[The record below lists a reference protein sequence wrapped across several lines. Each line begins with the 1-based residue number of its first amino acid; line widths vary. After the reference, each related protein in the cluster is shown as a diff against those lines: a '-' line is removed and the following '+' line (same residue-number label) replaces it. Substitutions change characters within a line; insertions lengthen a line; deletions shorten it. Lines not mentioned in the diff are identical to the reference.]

1 MLCIWVKNF
10 FFSGVGF
17 AKADTSLTCGLR
29 CFVLLFFVSDDTAL
43 LLPLSDVRCGSYLM
57 RLEIMSF
64 GGCDVQ
70 VI

>member
-17 AKADTSLTCGLR
+17 AKADTNLICGLR
-29 CFVLLFFVSDDTAL
+29 CFVMLFFVSDDMAL
-43 LLPLSDVRCGSYLM
+43 LLPLSDVGCGSCLM
-57 RLEIMSF
+57 RREIMSF

-70 VI
+70 VV